1 MENKLLKNPQHV
13 ARLGY
18 NPFAMHQI
26 VDRTD
31 TVGQITPCYYDFLQ
45 PGDKITASVKL
56 QTRTQ
61 PLLAPAYCSVRECV
75 DRNKKPINAFTDRT
89 DRKSVV

>member
-75 DRNKKPINAFTDRT
+75 D
-89 DRKSVV
+89 